1 MADLNDIHGVLN
13 LDKLPGITSATVVGR
28 VKHLLERRAK
38 VGHAGTLDSFATG
51 VLLILV
57 GRATKRCEELMG
69 SPKQY
74 EATIRLGAT
83 TDTLDPMS
91 AEMPWPG
98 ALAPT
103 RAAVIDA
110 LALQVGDVLQVPPL
124 FSALKVEGRRASDR
138 TRAGETLTLPP
149 RPVRIDAIDL
159 LDYAWPDVRVRI
171 DCGRG
176 TYVRSIARDLGQT
189 LSVGGYLTQL
199 RRTRVGPF
207 AAGDAVT
214 LDTLTADVVLARLV

>member
-1 MADLNDIHGVLN
+1 MTDLNDIHGVLN
-13 LDKLPGITSATVVGR
+13 LDKPPGITSAVVVAR
-28 VKHLLERRAK
+28 VKRLLGGRAK

-74 EATIRLGAT
+74 ETTIRLGAIT
-83 TDTLDPMS
+83 PTLDPLSPPEMQNVS
-91 AEMPWPG
+91 APPSENEII
-98 ALAPT
+98 
-103 RAAVIDA
+103 AVLSA
-110 LALQVGDVLQVPPL
+110 QTGDVLQTPPL
-124 FSALKVEGRRASDR
+124 FSALKVDGRRASDR
-138 TRAGETLTLPP
+138 TRDGEALTLPP

-159 LDYAWPDVRVRI
+159 LEYVWPDLRVRI

-176 TYVRSIARDLGQT
+176 TYVRSIARDVGQALG
-189 LSVGGYLTQL
+189 VGGYLTQL

-207 AAGDAVT
+207 SAEHAVR
-214 LDTLTADVVLARLV
+214 LDNLTPADVVARLV